1 MSMSSAFDPSKG
13 RAIPEDQVTENGLEL
28 DEDPARGLDI
38 EVEVVSRAAADPA
51 ASALFF
57 APMASPSPSDARAVR
72 PADSAPSSA
81 LPEAD
86 AE

>member
-28 DEDPARGLDI
+28 DEDPAHGLDI

-51 ASALFF
+51 APALFL
-57 APMASPSPSDARAVR
+57 APMGSPSPASV
-72 PADSAPSSA
+72 PSSSA

-86 AE
+86 AQER

>member
-28 DEDPARGLDI
+28 DEDPAHGLDI

-51 ASALFF
+51 APALFL
-57 APMASPSPSDARAVR
+57 APMGSPSPS
-72 PADSAPSSA
+72 PASVPSSSA
-81 LPEAD
+81 LPEAGG
-86 AE
+86 E

>member
-28 DEDPARGLDI
+28 DEDPAHGLDI

-51 ASALFF
+51 APALFL
-57 APMASPSPSDARAVR
+57 APMGSPSPASV
-72 PADSAPSSA
+72 PSSSA
-81 LPEAD
+81 LPETD
-86 AE
+86 AQER